1 MIQHIAVRCGY
12 PWNGWS
18 IDPFAL
24 YPAFPDAL
32 GGRDSTDYY
41 GSAAPVA
48 SLAICLPTPYG
59 EMLQVPALLA
69 QHVLRQ
75 P

>member
-1 MIQHIAVRCGY
+1 MVQHIATRCGC

-18 IDPFAL
+18 LDPFAL
-24 YPAFPDAL
+24 CPALPDAL
-32 GGRDSTDYY
+32 GGRDATDYY
-41 GSAAPVA
+41 GSAAPDS
-48 SLAICLPTPYG
+48 SLAICPPTLYR
-59 EMLQVPALLA
+59 EMFQVPALLA